1 MLKSKKSKFFVFS
14 ILSIVVLLCFIPLIG
29 NMDYF
34 FGMKAVKNQRIDG
47 DVDVSVN
54 INVELRSGIFFTF
67 SYLYCIESEF
77 TPNGGVTDVEI
88 GEIHYNVYHNELNIY
103 SYNGNYTP
111 IILASRRIN
120 LLYGDNLSCQ
130 GSVDLNYQLNSIPQN
145 DTVNFNPIYTHN
157 IREQDAYNYLNVK
170 TGIFMGYLASFFIL
184 PVILYFTIHP
194 DFYEPSKEEKDKSEE
209 YLNYLEKEKR
219 RNKN

>member
-1 MLKSKKSKFFVFS
+1 MLKSKKSKFVVIS

-29 NMDYF
+29 NLDYF
-34 FGMKAVKNQRIDG
+34 FGMKAVKNQHIDG

-67 SYLYCIESEF
+67 SYIYYIEFEF
-77 TPNGGVTDVEI
+77 TPNGGVTDVEVEGI
-88 GEIHYNVYHNELNIY
+88 NYNVYHNEVNIY
-103 SYNGNYTP
+103 TSTP
-111 IILASRRIN
+111 NVFASRRID

-170 TGIFMGYLASFFIL
+170 TGIFIAYLASFFIL
-184 PVILYFTIHP
+184 PVILFFIIHP
-194 DFYEPSKEEKDKSEE
+194 DFYEPSKGEKEKSEE
-209 YLNYLEKEKR
+209 YLNFLEKEKR